1 MNLFVKYNLETTC
14 RVILQEQLDKF
25 NLDYDIT
32 GMGCVQFANSI
43 PMEQYNQLMQTLK
56 KYGIEIIDNQKAI
69 LVQKIKETILNM
81 LQYNDMPMVKIST
94 YLSEKLGES
103 YRTLSQVF
111 TEVCHISIES
121 FIIIHK
127 IELVKQLMLQENLS
141 LTEISYRLH
150 YSSVAHLSNQF
161 KKITGLTP
169 TTFQKIVH
177 HKRSMNTRLLN

>member
-14 RVILQEQLDKF
+14 RMILQEQLDKF
-25 NLDYDIT
+25 NLNYNIT
-32 GMGCVQFANSI
+32 GVGCVQFADSI
-43 PMEQYNQLMQTLK
+43 PMEKYRNLLTELK
-56 KYGIEIIDNQKAI
+56 RYGIEIIDNQKAI
-69 LVQKIKETILNM
+69 LVQRIKETIMGM
-81 LQYNDMPMVKIST
+81 LRYNDMPLVKIST

-111 TEVCHISIES
+111 SEVCHISIES

-127 IELVKQLMLQENLS
+127 IELVKHLMVQENLS

-169 TTFQKIVH
+169 TTFQKIVKY
-177 HKRSMNTRLLN
+177 KRGMTPMLN

>member
-14 RVILQEQLDKF
+14 RMILQEQLDKF
-25 NLDYDIT
+25 NLDYTIT
-32 GMGCVQFANSI
+32 SMGCVKFHNNI
-43 PMEQYNQLMQTLK
+43 PIEQYQKLTNELN
-56 KYGIEIIDNQKAI
+56 KYGINIIDNQKAV
-69 LVQKIKETILNM
+69 LVQKIKEAILSM
-81 LQYNDMPMVKIST
+81 LQYSDTMPVMKISS

-103 YRTLSQVF
+103 YRALSQVF

-127 IELVKQLMLQENLS
+127 IEMVKQLMVSENLS

-169 TTFQKIVH
+169 TTFQKIVR
-177 HKRSMNTRLLN
+177 HKRSQPLLN

>member
-14 RVILQEQLDKF
+14 RMILQEQLDKF
-25 NLDYDIT
+25 GLNYTIT
-32 GMGCVQFANSI
+32 GMGCVKFHSNI
-43 PMEQYNQLMQTLK
+43 PMDKYQSLTKELNR
-56 KYGIEIIDNQKAI
+56 YGIDIIDNQKAI
-69 LVQKIKETILNM
+69 LVQKIKEAILSM
-81 LQYNDMPMVKIST
+81 LQYSDNMPVMKISSF
-94 YLSEKLGES
+94 LSERLGES

-111 TEVCHISIES
+111 SEVCHISIES

-127 IELVKQLMLQENLS
+127 IELVKQLMVGENLS

-169 TTFQKIVH
+169 TTFQKIVK
-177 HKRSMNTRLLN
+177 HKRTLSPVIN

>member
-14 RVILQEQLDKF
+14 KAILQDQLDKF
-25 NLDYDIT
+25 GLNYTIT
-32 GMGCVQFANSI
+32 SMGCVKFHSNI
-43 PMEQYNQLMQTLK
+43 PMEKYHNLTKELGR
-56 KYGIEIIDNQKAI
+56 YGIEIIDNQKAI
-69 LVQKIKETILNM
+69 LVQKIKEAILTM
-81 LQYNDMPMVKIST
+81 LQYNDNMPVMKISS
-94 YLSEKLGES
+94 YLSERIGES

-111 TEVCHISIES
+111 SEVCHISIES

-127 IELVKQLMLQENLS
+127 IELVKQLMVGENLS

-169 TTFQKIVH
+169 TTFQKIVRT
-177 HKRSMNTRLLN
+177 KRGTASLVN

>member
-14 RVILQEQLDKF
+14 RMVLQEQLDKF
-25 NLDYDIT
+25 GFNYNIS
-32 GMGCVQFANSI
+32 GIGCVQFRDSI
-43 PMEQYNQLMQTLK
+43 PMKEYQKLTAELK
-56 KYGIEIIDNQKAI
+56 KYGVEIVDNQKAI
-69 LVQKIKETILNM
+69 LVQKTKEAILSM
-81 LQYNDMPMVKIST
+81 LRYDNSMPLLKIST

-111 TEVCHISIES
+111 SEVCHISIES

-127 IELVKQLMLQENLS
+127 IELVKHLLINENLS

-161 KKITGLTP
+161 KKITGFTP
-169 TTFQKIVH
+169 TAFQKLVRH
-177 HKRSMNTRLLN
+177 RRSLNPAIN